1 MNFKNSKSKFV
12 VLALVFGILV
22 LLPLGKNVFAEAAS
36 GPVTTSPQAEA
47 IPIGVK
53 DVRDKNFP
61 EKITKAYAKGISAKT
76 DSVVY
81 LYLDNGTCSENQ
93 DGLYE
98 GFDAKDIDVI
108 KELRGAAR
116 LSVKNGAKF
125 NRIVQANSETG
136 TDRIII
142 YIDGNKV
149 SESRSV
155 TPLHG
160 AVISRISENTIELWN
175 VVQESNR
182 KWRSKP
188 AKHKS

>member
-12 VLALVFGILV
+12 VLALVLV
-22 LLPLGKNVFAEAAS
+22 LLSLGKNVFAEIAS
-36 GPVTTSPQAEA
+36 D
-47 IPIGVK
+47 IPIGVR
-53 DVRDKNFP
+53 DVRDENFP
-61 EKITKAYAKGISAKT
+61 ERIVELYAKGVSAKT

-81 LYLDNGTCSENQ
+81 IFFDNGIYSENQ

-155 TPLHG
+155 TPLLG
-160 AVISRISENTIELWN
+160 VVTSRISKNTIELWN

-182 KWRSKP
+182 KWA
-188 AKHKS
+188 AKQVKGEGDAPKDAPEIH

>member
-1 MNFKNSKSKFV
+1 MNFKNSKSTFI
-12 VLALVFGILV
+12 VFALV
-22 LLPLGKNVFAEAAS
+22 LLLLGKNVFVGAADD
-36 GPVTTSPQAEA
+36 
-47 IPIGVK
+47 IPIGVR
-53 DVRDKNFP
+53 DVREKNFP
-61 EKITKAYAKGISAKT
+61 EKITKAYAQGISAKT

-81 LYLDNGTCSENQ
+81 LYLDNGTYSENQ
-93 DGLYE
+93 DTLYDN
-98 GFDAKDIDVI
+98 FDAKDIDVI
-108 KELRGAAR
+108 KELRDAAR

-155 TPLHG
+155 TPTHG
-160 AVISRISENTIELWN
+160 AVTSRISKNTIELWN

-182 KWRSKP
+182 KWG